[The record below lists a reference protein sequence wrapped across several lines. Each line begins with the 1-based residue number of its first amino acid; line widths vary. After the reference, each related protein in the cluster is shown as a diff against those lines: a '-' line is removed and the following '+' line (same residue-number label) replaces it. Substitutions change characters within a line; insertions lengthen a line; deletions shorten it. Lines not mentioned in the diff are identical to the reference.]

1 MKCTQCGCENLTPIN
16 IESLISISGDAS
28 MRNSESLKI
37 YTCSN
42 CGHLEFFDNG
52 LNEKMAEESEIEK
65 KYEKEISVLIEKQN
79 QIENGELKQ
88 LKEEL
93 ACIESQLKSLDITI
107 RQQQEL
113 KKNVKTLN
121 AKIENV
127 LCEIRKI
134 KTEIERLKSNQAHEL
149 AKVRFKYSRYGR

>member
-1 MKCTQCGCENLTPIN
+1 MKCTQCGCENLIPIN
-16 IESLISISGDAS
+16 IESLISISGDAW

-37 YTCSN
+37 YTCRN

-121 AKIENV
+121 AKIEKV

-134 KTEIERLKSNQAHEL
+134 KTEIERLKSNQEMNL
-149 AKVRFKYSRYGR
+149 IPNLL